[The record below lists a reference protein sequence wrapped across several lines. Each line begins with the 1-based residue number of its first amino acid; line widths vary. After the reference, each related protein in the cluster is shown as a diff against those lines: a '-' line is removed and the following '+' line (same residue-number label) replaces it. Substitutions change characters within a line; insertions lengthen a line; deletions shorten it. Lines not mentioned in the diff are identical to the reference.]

1 MGKNA
6 SSAFSLTSRS
16 LGHGGMVLLRSGTGQ
31 RANNPSNGSVEPAHV
46 QHFCITSKCFLQ
58 MCSSGQ
64 YFLWLW
70 RPCSPAPA
78 WLPHVS
84 CLPKVLHGGSELQVR
99 QGHDKVR
106 QGETRTRQCIQNIE
120 CSLFYH
126 RWTVSVPP
134 SQLLLLRLLDLQ
146 LRSPPP
152 GSGWEHGTC

>member
-1 MGKNA
+1 MQVLPSPGPAGVSSMG
-6 SSAFSLTSRS
+6 
-16 LGHGGMVLLRSGTGQ
+16 GWPGGGLAQVNLHIIRPMAALNLHMYNIS
-31 RANNPSNGSVEPAHV
+31 
-46 QHFCITSKCFLQ
+46 ICFLQ

-70 RPCSPAPA
+70 RPCSPTPA

-84 CLPKVLHGGSELQVR
+84 CLPKVLHGRSELQVR
-99 QGHDKVR
+99 QG
-106 QGETRTRQCIQNIE
+106 QGNISE
-120 CSLFYH
+120 MLSAHSLYR

-152 GSGWEHGTC
+152 GSGWEYGTC

>member
-1 MGKNA
+1 MKHIYKSAKTKNGFFQRLTYIYNQ
-6 SSAFSLTSRS
+6 SHGSL
-16 LGHGGMVLLRSGTGQ
+16 
-31 RANNPSNGSVEPAHV
+31 EPAHV
-46 QHFCITSKCFLQ
+46 HLYNISICFLQ

-70 RPCSPAPA
+70 RPCSPTPA

-84 CLPKVLHGGSELQVR
+84 CLPKVLHGRSELQVR
-99 QGHDKVR
+99 HGQGNKSKMLSAH
-106 QGETRTRQCIQNIE
+106 
-120 CSLFYH
+120 SLYR

-152 GSGWEHGTC
+152 GSGWEYGTC

>member
-6 SSAFSLTSRS
+6 SSAFSWTSRS
-16 LGHGGMVLLRSGTGQ
+16 LERGEMAWLRSGTGE
-31 RANNPSNGSVEPAHV
+31 RAYNPSNGSLEPVHV
-46 QHFCITSKCFLQ
+46 QYFSISICFLQ

-70 RPCSPAPA
+70 RPCSPTPA

-84 CLPKVLHGGSELQVR
+84 CLPKVLHGRSELQVR
-99 QGHDKVR
+99 QG
-106 QGETRTRQCIQNIE
+106 QGGASRVLSAH
-120 CSLFYH
+120 SLYR

-152 GSGWEHGTC
+152 GSGWEPRACSKS